1 MRFTNRS
8 LRYRGSKRKIRT
20 VRLSDNW
27 SVEMTLLVAT
37 VLSVLGIVLYRALN

>member
-8 LRYRGSKRKIRT
+8 LRYRGSRREIRT
-20 VRLSDNW
+20 VRLRDNW

-37 VLSVLGIVLYRALN
+37 VLSVFGFVLYRALK